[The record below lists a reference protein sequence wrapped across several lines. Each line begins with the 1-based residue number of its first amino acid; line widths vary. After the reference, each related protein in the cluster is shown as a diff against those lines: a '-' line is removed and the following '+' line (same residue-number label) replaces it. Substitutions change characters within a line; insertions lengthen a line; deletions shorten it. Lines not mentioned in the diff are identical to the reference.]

1 MSPSTEKIAAVSK
14 ITPGGYVTNPSRV
27 HPTTLGHS
35 LRIHQDCLRPLRVLS
50 KHEWYYS
57 DLYAHE
63 NRICFNHPF
72 KDRFYTSKD
81 IEHIMDRRAVEVVD
95 MHFVTSKTGFTFT
108 IPCIYRDEV
117 ASLTDVMDINTA
129 NGIYHNII
137 APELNLHSNWRASYS
152 RLWVLFNAGEVLF
165 QRERSKLAGFAI
177 KGIKHQS
184 KDGKKEN
191 SNPHPTDKWVLS
203 LWNLAYDDGKLR
215 RKSHTVE
222 IYRFYG
228 NYFIPDLPVFPVRFS
243 DSKEELEAELIQRG
257 KRYHRMV
264 CDGQSYMIY
273 NGLVPVDK
281 PYCESYRPH
290 LFLGVITHLLDSS
303 IKVKLL

>member
-1 MSPSTEKIAAVSK
+1 MSSPTEKIATEYET
-14 ITPGGYVTNPSRV
+14 TPIGYVTNPSHV

-35 LRIHQDCLRPLRVLS
+35 LRIHQDCLEPLIALR
-50 KHEWYYS
+50 KQGWYCP

-63 NRICFNHPF
+63 TRICFNHPF
-72 KDRFYTSKD
+72 KDRFYTSKN
-81 IEHIMDRRAVEVVD
+81 IEQIMDRRAVEVVD
-95 MHFVTSKTGFTFT
+95 IHFVTSKTGFKFT
-108 IPCIYRDEV
+108 IPCIYRDEI
-117 ASLTDVMDINTA
+117 ASSMHINTV
-129 NGIYHNII
+129 NEIYHNII

-165 QRERSKLAGFAI
+165 QRERSKLAGFVV

-184 KDGKKEN
+184 KDGKKEK
-191 SNPHPTDKWVLS
+191 SSPHPTDKWVLS

-228 NYFIPDLPVFPVRFS
+228 NCFIPDLPVFPVRFS
-243 DSKEELEAELIQRG
+243 DNKEELEAELIQRG
-257 KRYHRMV
+257 KRYYRIV
-264 CDGQSYMIY
+264 CDRQSYMRY

-281 PYCESYRPH
+281 PYRVGYRRH

-303 IKVKLL
+303 IKVRLL